1 MRVGLEGSVQRVG
14 ERALVAWVHARR
26 EGRAVERWREREAAS
41 TGTCTGGGEGRK
53 GPSARAAGRTPPQA
67 TTPASNLHLICEAH
81 FAQLRRSDA
90 SLKVRKASVSAGGVR
105 RWNWYQSQIRQG
117 STAVYTSP
125 TLSAIATCQGAG
137 RAVRPSGGGGERRR
151 CSRGWGWRPCGRIAR
166 WRRCGRASSA
176 AGGAPAALAR
186 SAHGGEAAAR
196 LSDEQRRDAAGE
208 ADDEQGRGVRP
219 LVGHRHANVDLLE
232 HHG

>member
-1 MRVGLEGSVQRVG
+1 VRVGLARPGTTRAVRAFVACVRARGRDERRRDGARGRQR
-14 ERALVAWVHARR
+14 RR
-26 EGRAVERWREREAAS
+26 GRAQGRR
-41 TGTCTGGGEGRK
+41 EGRK

-67 TTPASNLHLICEAH
+67 TTPASNLHLVREAH

-105 RWNWYQSQIRQG
+105 RWNWYQSQIRPG

-151 CSRGWGWRPCGRIAR
+151 CSRAWQWRPCGRSAR

-196 LSDEQRRDAAGE
+196 LGDEQRRDAAGE
-208 ADDEQGRGVRP
+208 ADD
-219 LVGHRHANVDLLE
+219 
-232 HHG
+232 